1 MSGAFSLVNVLAA
14 SLGPGTLGF
23 NGEPHNFFIVSS
35 IMTLCMILLN
45 TAWGVIFFSSLE
57 TSKSGLV
64 LKILVQLSFQEL
76 TGRLPTL
83 L

>member
-45 TAWGVIFFSSLE
+45 TGWGVIFFSSLE
-57 TSKSGLV
+57 TGNNSGLV
-64 LKILVQLSFQEL
+64 SHHQVVTFLSG
-76 TGRLPTL
+76 T
-83 L
+83 